1 MAIICLYGNLS
12 QFGHKIKLDVKDTA
26 EAVRLLT
33 SQLPKLKALM
43 QKGYYRLRVDK
54 QDTDDKSIT
63 QNLTYTLHESS
74 VVHIVP
80 VVQGAKQGGLF
91 GIIAGA
97 VMVVAAFWTG
107 GASMAAWGA
116 LQTGMAMA
124 GGALMLSG
132 VATMLM
138 PVPKMGDTK
147 SAEQSERSTSFSSL
161 DNMTPQGRPVPLC
174 YGEIMTGS
182 LVVAQQLETFDEE
195 IA

>member
-1 MAIICLYGNLS
+1 MATICLYGNLS
-12 QFGHKIKLDVKDTA
+12 EFGHKIKLEVKDTA

-33 SQLPKLKALM
+33 SQLPKLKSLM

-97 VMVVAAFWTG
+97 VLIGAAFFTG
-107 GASMAAWGA
+107 GASIAAWGA

-124 GGALMLSG
+124 GGALILSG
-132 VATMLM
+132 AATMLM

-147 SAEQSERSTSFSSL
+147 GVESTRSTSFSSL

-174 YGEIMTGS
+174 YGEIMIGS
-182 LVVAQQLETFDEE
+182 LVVAQQLETFEE
-195 IA
+195 SI